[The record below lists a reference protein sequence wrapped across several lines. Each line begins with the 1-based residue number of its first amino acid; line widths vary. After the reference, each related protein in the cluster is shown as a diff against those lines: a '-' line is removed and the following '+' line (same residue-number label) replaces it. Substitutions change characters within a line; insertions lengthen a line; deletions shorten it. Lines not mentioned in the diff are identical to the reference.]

1 MVPEEDVVGG
11 ESYRLSNSEGEADSV
26 HTSDTNT
33 TSSTA
38 QTHTTTN
45 TDSQVFSQGSR
56 QFVVLCYQLG
66 QSYQNLKP
74 KSVFGHMVGH
84 DDTSNFVAIM

>member
-11 ESYRLSNSEGEADSV
+11 ESYRLSNSEGQADLV

-33 TSSTA
+33 TTSTA

-45 TDSQVFSQGSR
+45 TDSQVFSQGSG
-56 QFVVLCYQLG
+56 QFA
-66 QSYQNLKP
+66 K
-74 KSVFGHMVGH
+74 
-84 DDTSNFVAIM
+84 

>member
-11 ESYRLSNSEGEADSV
+11 ESYRLSNSEGQADSV

-56 QFVVLCYQLG
+56 QFAQ
-66 QSYQNLKP
+66 
-74 KSVFGHMVGH
+74 
-84 DDTSNFVAIM
+84 